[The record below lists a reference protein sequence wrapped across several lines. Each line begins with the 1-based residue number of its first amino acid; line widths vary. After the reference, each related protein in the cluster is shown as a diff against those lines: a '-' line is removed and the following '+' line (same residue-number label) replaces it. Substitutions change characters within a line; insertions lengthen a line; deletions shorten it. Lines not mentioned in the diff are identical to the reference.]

1 MRERHWKEVMEITGH
16 DLNLAEDVFKLQHL
30 LDCNILKHHEEVEDL
45 TGAAVKEEQIELKL
59 AGIQAD
65 WAQINLVFAEYKT
78 RGPVILKASDT
89 AELIEKLEDSQM
101 TLGSMATNRYSAP
114 FREEVQGWIV
124 KLSTVSEIIEQWLMV
139 QNMWMYMEAVF
150 SGGDIVKQL
159 PQEAKRFQNIDKNYM
174 KVGC

>member
-1 MRERHWKEVMEITGH
+1 M
-16 DLNLAEDVFKLQHL
+16 
-30 LDCNILKHHEEVEDL
+30 
-45 TGAAVKEEQIELKL
+45 
-59 AGIQAD
+59 
-65 WAQINLVFAEYKT
+65 FAEYKT
-78 RGPVILKASDT
+78 RGPVILKGSDT

-114 FREEVQGWIV
+114 FRDEVQGWII

-159 PQEAKRFQNIDKNYM
+159 PQASQAPPPSRRGQAGLGPVTRRLCSFTVVPGQAAKPPDGSVRSL
-174 KVGC
+174 VATGAL

>member
-1 MRERHWKEVMEITGH
+1 MLRC
-16 DLNLAEDVFKLQHL
+16 APLQ
-30 LDCNILKHHEEVEDL
+30 LDWSAID
-45 TGAAVKEEQIELKL
+45 
-59 AGIQAD
+59 
-65 WAQINLVFAEYKT
+65 LVFAEYKT
-78 RGPVILKASDT
+78 RGPVILKGADT

-124 KLSTVSEIIEQWLMV
+124 KLSTVSEIVEQWLMV

-159 PQEAKRFQNIDKNYM
+159 PQASVDIRLYCTIGSM
-174 KVGC
+174 